1 MGKGCLYILQLFP
14 KERSS
19 SIKPFI
25 GNNIRGNTTL
35 GPHACLGDE
44 CGDLELDSCCL
55 LLIGPFWSVSKRE
68 DSKYWISGSLGLVC
82 GRDITESSKYYE
94 E

>member
-25 GNNIRGNTTL
+25 GNNIGENTTL
-35 GPHACLGDE
+35 GPHACLGEE
-44 CGDLELDSCCL
+44 CGDL
-55 LLIGPFWSVSKRE
+55 
-68 DSKYWISGSLGLVC
+68 Y
-82 GRDITESSKYYE
+82 
-94 E
+94 